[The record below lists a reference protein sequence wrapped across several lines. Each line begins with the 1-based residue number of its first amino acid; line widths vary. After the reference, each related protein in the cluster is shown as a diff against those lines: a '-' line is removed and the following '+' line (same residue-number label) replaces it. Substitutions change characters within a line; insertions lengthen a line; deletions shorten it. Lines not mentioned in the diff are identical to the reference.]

1 MCILLRPTGRQS
13 GPAAALAR
21 TWRLDHRNI
30 GTRHQRR
37 LSRHRDWVVVVDEV
51 DSVIVVQE
59 GRVEILAELNRGGSG
74 LEQQVMDGLIMARD
88 CRWLVLSRNLDGG

>member
-1 MCILLRPTGRQS
+1 M
-13 GPAAALAR
+13 
-21 TWRLDHRNI
+21 
-30 GTRHQRR
+30 
-37 LSRHRDWVVVVDEV
+37 VVDEV